1 MSTNDSQSAV
11 QRFLTNSEYDHI
23 AMVVKFQDVVK
34 IFEANADDG
43 VNMYSWDQFVTQFH
57 QYEKI
62 SLRTLN
68 Y

>member
-1 MSTNDSQSAV
+1 
-11 QRFLTNSEYDHI
+11 
-23 AMVVKFQDVVK
+23 MVVKFQDVVK

-43 VNMYSWDQFVTQFH
+43 VNIYSWDQFVTQFH